1 MTRFIGILW
10 GQGQEGH
17 TTFVLLGMSGADRQ
31 NRGLKNLFFFFFF
44 LAKVRS
50 KEVKGFNILRAYELK
65 FGPNL
70 GCTTENPFEI
80 LGKLLLQ
87 ESKFIIM
94 CPKFG
99 SKELNH
105 AVTRFRLGSWGSK
118 ERRERRE
125 KGVLTAGHTRITFS
139 SECPRDGDGEQLKC
153 SEYILSC
160 QILQLITYASQLTL
174 VMK

>member
-1 MTRFIGILW
+1 MSDSFCWNTVGTGPGGAHNFCFDGDVRRAYLLS
-10 GQGQEGH
+10 
-17 TTFVLLGMSGADRQ
+17 TTMMAYD
-31 NRGLKNLFFFFFF
+31 
-44 LAKVRS
+44 
-50 KEVKGFNILRAYELK
+50 YELK

-87 ESKFIIM
+87 ESKFIIF

-105 AVTRFRLGSWGSK
+105 AATGFRLGSWGSK

-153 SEYILSC
+153 SEYI
-160 QILQLITYASQLTL
+160 Q
-174 VMK
+174 

>member
-1 MTRFIGILW
+1 M
-10 GQGQEGH
+10 
-17 TTFVLLGMSGADRQ
+17 
-31 NRGLKNLFFFFFF
+31 
-44 LAKVRS
+44 
-50 KEVKGFNILRAYELK
+50 KGFNILRAYDYELK

-87 ESKFIIM
+87 ESKFIIF
-94 CPKFG
+94 CPKLG
-99 SKELNH
+99 CKELNH
-105 AVTRFRLGSWGSK
+105 AATGFRLGTWGSK

-153 SEYILSC
+153 SEYIQSC
-160 QILQLITYASQLTL
+160 EILQLITYASQLTL
-174 VMK
+174 LMKWEIGHVFKLHVTYSWPGFLTLFSSSWPFWPFLPTFLKF